1 MGKRGTI
8 GAGMAAGA
16 LWAVALVWG
25 VQSAGYAYLPP
36 QLTLPGALAMPGL
49 VLAAIIGRIAQRRF
63 SDDALIDGGGAA
75 PGSPAWIDGR
85 VLVNTVEQALLAA
98 LIWPFVAMTL
108 GGVLAL
114 YLGGGFVVARLA
126 FWVGYHVAPP
136 LRAFGFA
143 ATFYPTVLAGLW
155 ALAVW
160 L

>member
-1 MGKRGTI
+1 
-8 GAGMAAGA
+8 
-16 LWAVALVWG
+16 
-25 VQSAGYAYLPP
+25 
-36 QLTLPGALAMPGL
+36 MPGL